1 MEKNKLYN
9 PDEKNTLIMQFGN
22 VARSLRKKYDQFIA
36 YVYITLSKK
45 ISSSKT
51 QKAKDKY
58 KHMRQGVLEYIV
70 SHKSQVIKELSK
82 RK

>member
-1 MEKNKLYN
+1 MNLQIIE
-9 PDEKNTLIMQFGN
+9 LINSFQPN
-22 VARSLRKKYDQFIA
+22 SKSLREKYDQFIA

-45 ISSSKT
+45 IASSKT

-70 SHKSQVIKELSK
+70 SHKRQVIKELSK